1 MKRGLPVTISTNGLG
16 MPVTPV
22 TKGAPLASVSDNG
35 RGQPIV
41 WADNGVPLVIEQ
53 YPYTL
58 FSKGQPGFWAGGFD
72 PAAGRVYQD
81 SAGTIPVVAITD
93 PIGRIVRAAGT
104 VDAIQ
109 AAPGDRPT
117 LRQWPSGA
125 WYLDGEAA
133 GKELFVVLPAGNYDV
148 AIVSPTG
155 ITEFDTLNSDGTT
168 QINIFLEEW
177 QSDII
182 IRDEPFT
189 PAEKG
194 RIVQYWAAKYDPQGQ
209 YLPGT
214 YGLAATFAGEVLRI
228 GSDFGTGPEGLS
240 GDF

>member
-1 MKRGLPVTISTNGLG
+1 MSARFIPERFAPARFGPLRFRSGQVGWYPQRLFDNDETGAWFGGLNPADGRIFQDDLGTTPAGKDDPVGL
-16 MPVTPV
+16 VV
-22 TKGAPLASVSDNG
+22 SV
-35 RGQPIV
+35 
-41 WADNGVPLVIEQ
+41 
-53 YPYTL
+53 
-58 FSKGQPGFWAGGFD
+58 AGGN
-72 PAAGRVYQD
+72 
-81 SAGTIPVVAITD
+81 
-93 PIGRIVRAAGT
+93 
-104 VDAIQ
+104 DASQ
-109 AAPGDRPT
+109 SNAGDRPT
-117 LRQWPSGA
+117 LKQWPSGA

-133 GKELFVVLPAGNYDV
+133 GKELLVVLPAGNYDV

-155 ITEFDTLNSDGTT
+155 ITEFDTLTSDGTT
-168 QINIFLEEW
+168 PINIFLEEW